1 MITIQEIKGLTDYLT
16 KDYHTKRVAK
26 QKEWHTYYDDT
37 FNVPQIQ
44 KPMYLSRTGTGAW
57 LIDGPTSH
65 IITKNP
71 QVTIMPKR
79 TSESAIESAFKVT
92 TLENLWVKKMLR
104 QSPQPYREFV
114 RNLMLRGEGWVR
126 LILNEN
132 VIKLI
137 MDDEWDKNSMSKYFP
152 LLFLIPDPLNV
163 FASPEEE
170 YGIPRQ
176 LVMKFE
182 RSFRSIQML
191 YPEWSDPKNKD
202 GKKGKIDWLEYWD
215 KDYRYFEAD
224 GEPVLPDGINENVLG
239 FVPFVHGYSGFGR
252 MAEDGDPSSL
262 VMGRLDKVRDL
273 LIQECAI
280 NSDIDSTFH
289 KFAHP
294 KIDVFIPSDVEFDLE
309 ELRVNYSMKA
319 GTFNALAVPKDT
331 RIETGNKML
340 PSQEHMQHYYNIR
353 ARIGQEAPP
362 IMSGLPSGS
371 SGRQE
376 DIMGYHYIRRYD
388 SIVEATE
395 ISFAKILDMAREA
408 LVKIP
413 NMLPITQFLEKPEGS
428 KEVIIKEAD
437 IKLCSDTIL
446 ELKAAD
452 PVEDDRKM
460 MAGRALWK
468 EKAID
473 WATFLTQYAGYT
485 PDNADKIIKKTI
497 AEQVVLQNPMILQLI
512 AEKGIEQIGMKEEYD
527 ASKERLAQTEKVG
540 AGSRGGEESR
550 GGEPRTGNI
559 KTEEGQ
565 EMVDMSLTQRGIRR
579 PPQ

>member
-224 GEPVLPDGINENVLG
+224 GEPVLPNGINENVLG
-239 FVPFVHGYSGFGR
+239 FVPFVH
-252 MAEDGDPSSL
+252 
-262 VMGRLDKVRDL
+262 
-273 LIQECAI
+273 
-280 NSDIDSTFH
+280 
-289 KFAHP
+289 
-294 KIDVFIPSDVEFDLE
+294 
-309 ELRVNYSMKA
+309 
-319 GTFNALAVPKDT
+319 
-331 RIETGNKML
+331 
-340 PSQEHMQHYYNIR
+340 
-353 ARIGQEAPP
+353 
-362 IMSGLPSGS
+362 
-371 SGRQE
+371 
-376 DIMGYHYIRRYD
+376 
-388 SIVEATE
+388 
-395 ISFAKILDMAREA
+395 
-408 LVKIP
+408 
-413 NMLPITQFLEKPEGS
+413 
-428 KEVIIKEAD
+428 
-437 IKLCSDTIL
+437 
-446 ELKAAD
+446 
-452 PVEDDRKM
+452 
-460 MAGRALWK
+460 
-468 EKAID
+468 
-473 WATFLTQYAGYT
+473 
-485 PDNADKIIKKTI
+485 
-497 AEQVVLQNPMILQLI
+497 
-512 AEKGIEQIGMKEEYD
+512 
-527 ASKERLAQTEKVG
+527 
-540 AGSRGGEESR
+540 
-550 GGEPRTGNI
+550 
-559 KTEEGQ
+559 
-565 EMVDMSLTQRGIRR
+565 
-579 PPQ
+579 